1 MMKLLLLRLKKI
13 FLILQNFFLLKT
25 FIKHRV
31 MAAVEHNNI
40 FKRDI
45 STLVDV
51 GANRGQFS
59 LAAISKKPNT
69 IIYAFEPLL
78 TPLKTF
84 QEIFKKYKNVKIYN
98 YALGDFDGEVDMHVS
113 SKDDSSSLLKI
124 TDLQNEHF
132 PGTQEIGVTRIKV
145 APLNNL
151 ISGKQIVSPAFLK
164 LDVQGFELQALKGCE
179 SLLEK
184 FDYIYCECSFMTLY
198 EKQSLA
204 PDIINFLYNKSFNLT
219 GIFNCKLD
227 NNGNCIQADF
237 FFEKISGK
245 EN

>member
-1 MMKLLLLRLKKI
+1 
-13 FLILQNFFLLKT
+13 
-25 FIKHRV
+25 
-31 MAAVEHNNI
+31 MAGVEHNNI
-40 FKRDI
+40 FNRDI

-59 LAAISKKPNT
+59 LAAISKKPNM
-69 IIYAFEPLL
+69 IVYAFEPLL
-78 TPLKTF
+78 TPLRTF
-84 QEIFKKYKNVKIYN
+84 QEIFKNFKNVKIYN
-98 YALGDFDGEVDMHVS
+98 YALGDFDSEVDMHLS

-124 TDLQNEHF
+124 TALQNEHF
-132 PGTQEIGVTRIKV
+132 PGTQETGVTRIKV
-145 APLNNL
+145 TTLDNL

-204 PDIINFLYNKSFNLT
+204 PEIINFLYNKGFNMT
-219 GIFNCKLD
+219 GIFNFQLD
-227 NNGNCIQADF
+227 NDGNCIQADF
-237 FFEKISGK
+237 FFEKISAK
-245 EN
+245 ENL